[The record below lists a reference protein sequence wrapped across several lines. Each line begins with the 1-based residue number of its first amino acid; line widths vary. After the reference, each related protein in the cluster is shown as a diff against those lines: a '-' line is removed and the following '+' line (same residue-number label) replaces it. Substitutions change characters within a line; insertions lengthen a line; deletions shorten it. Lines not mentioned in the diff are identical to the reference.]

1 MNKTKKKFWRIV
13 AFLGLTAILIIL
25 GKHIYEEKHINA
37 LIHSAATT
45 QDHANRK
52 AYLFELYNTY
62 DISEKVVEAYAE
74 KHKIE
79 AEPIL
84 TRDEK
89 RFFWTTLKV
98 DGVRV
103 APDTEIM

>member
-1 MNKTKKKFWRIV
+1 M
-13 AFLGLTAILIIL
+13 AFLGLTAICIIL

-52 AYLFELYNTY
+52 AYLFELYNKY

-74 KHKIE
+74 KQKIA

-89 RFFWTTLKV
+89 RFF
-98 DGVRV
+98 GQS
-103 APDTEIM
+103 